1 MSDESNY
8 LYSRPQMAA
17 ELLNY
22 SFDACLICTLE
33 HRELKTV
40 YANQTYFDLTGFS
53 ESETLGQPPKLTS
66 RPGYGDSVHQKIVD
80 AFYRNEPFEKEHSGL
95 TKSGNPFWAIIKS
108 KQLSTKSDETPHI
121 VLLLKEITTRKKR
134 EGELRKAVDNAESSK
149 VVKERF
155 LANMSH
161 EMRTPLN
168 GILGMAQLLEGSGL
182 NQDQAEHV
190 DEIKHA
196 AENLL
201 AIVNDI
207 LEFNF
212 IKSGKMKPERRLFDI
227 RKQTRQLFELM
238 KERTEKRNVEMNL
251 VVAEKVPEKLVGD
264 SVRLNQVLMNILSN
278 AIKFTKNGEIS
289 VFVTPSGQA
298 DHRIFIEFT
307 IRDTGIGIPE
317 ALVDDIFDSFN
328 QASKSTTYK
337 YGGSGMGL
345 AIVKEIVGYMD
356 GTIEVDSKE
365 GEGTR
370 FNVVIPFEL
379 PGDEMEEEP
388 GPDKMPAPK
397 MKPEFMGHRALV
409 VDDYKINRRIVC
421 GLLERLGVEVDEAET
436 GEEAL
441 KKVQMNNYSIV
452 YMDVHMPGM
461 GGHEAT
467 RKIRQFNDTEKR
479 SVPVIAIT
487 ASVLDSDVEKS
498 REAGMDGFLAKPFTL
513 DQLVQAF
520 REHVL
525 GERESDRGERAA
537 EKVNLDALEEM
548 TAGDPA
554 MMKEMVELFL
564 NQTPLLTDK
573 INSEFQ
579 AGNMQEVK
587 VAVHT
592 LKPTLSYVGMH
603 QTMELAAVIEMQA
616 GEDKPDM
623 KRMEKEIDKLS
634 KACNQ
639 AVSQLGRLHSAI

>member
-1 MSDESNY
+1 
-8 LYSRPQMAA
+8 MAA

-40 YANQTYFDLTGFS
+40 YANQTYYQLTGFS
-53 ESETLGQPPKLTS
+53 ESETLGHPPRLTS
-66 RPGYGDSVHQKIVD
+66 RPGYGDSVRQKIVD

-108 KQLSTKSDETPHI
+108 ERLKTRPDETPHI
-121 VLLLKEITTRKKR
+121 VLLLKEITTRKKK

-149 VVKERF
+149 EVKERF

-168 GILGMAQLLEGSGL
+168 GILGMAQLLEGSPL
-182 NQDQAEHV
+182 NQDQIEYV

-212 IKSGKMKPERRLFDI
+212 IKSGKMKPERRQFDL

-238 KERTEKRNVEMNL
+238 KERTGKRNVEMKL
-251 VVAEKVPEKLVGD
+251 VVADKVPEKLVGD

-278 AIKFTKNGEIS
+278 AIKFTKDGEIT
-289 VFVTPSGQA
+289 VLVTPLGQT
-298 DHRIFIEFT
+298 DHRIFIDFT

-317 ALVDDIFDSFN
+317 ALVNDIFESFN

-356 GTIEVDSKE
+356 GTIQVDSRE

-370 FNVVIPFEL
+370 FHVVIPFEL
-379 PGDEMEEEP
+379 PGGELDTESGPVGEP
-388 GPDKMPAPK
+388 ATRMV
-397 MKPEFMGHRALV
+397 PEFMGHRALV

-421 GLLERLGVEVDEAET
+421 GLLERLGAEVDEAGT

-441 KKVQMNNYSIV
+441 KKIQLNNYSII

-467 RKIRQFNDTEKR
+467 RKIRQLKDPEKK

-487 ASVLDSDVEKS
+487 ASVLDSDIEKS

-513 DQLVQAF
+513 GQLIEAF

-525 GERESDRGERAA
+525 GEGDPGRGEPVA
-537 EKVNLDALEEM
+537 EEVSLDALDEM

-554 MMKEMVELFL
+554 MMKEMIELFL
-564 NQTPLLTDK
+564 NQTPLLTDR

-579 AGNMQEVK
+579 AGNMQEVE
-587 VAVHT
+587 VAAHT

-603 QTMELAAVIEMQA
+603 QTMELASAIEVQA
-616 GEDKPDM
+616 GKDNPDL
-623 KRMEKEIDKLS
+623 KRLDRDIDTLI
-634 KACNQ
+634 KACRR
-639 AVSQLGRLHSAI
+639 AVNRLAQLHSAMG